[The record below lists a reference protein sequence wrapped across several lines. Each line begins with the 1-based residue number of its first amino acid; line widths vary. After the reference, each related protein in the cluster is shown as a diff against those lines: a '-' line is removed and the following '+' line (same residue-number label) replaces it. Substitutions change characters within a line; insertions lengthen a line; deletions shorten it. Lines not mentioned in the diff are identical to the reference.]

1 MASDFSE
8 RLPSWNW
15 DDLTLRINSKTARD
29 VEQALNSAKLTREDF
44 MALIS
49 PAAAPYLEPLAQRA
63 QQLTRQRFGNVV
75 SFYVPLYLSNLCAN
89 DCTYCGFSMSNYLKR
104 KTLDAAEIE
113 RECAAIKAL
122 GFEHLLLVT
131 GEHQRKVGMDYFRQ
145 HIPAIRRHFSSLMME
160 VQPLAQQDYAELK
173 ALGLDG
179 VLVYQET
186 YHPATYQLHHL
197 RGQKQDFHWRLST
210 PDRLGRA
217 GIDKIGLG
225 ALIGLSS
232 SWRTDCYLLAE
243 HLFYLQQ
250 TYWQSRYSISF
261 PRLRPCAGGIEP
273 ASIMSEPQLVQLI
286 CAFRLFAPDVELS
299 LSTRESAFFRDHMIP
314 VAINSVSAG
323 SKTQPGG
330 YADDVPP
337 ELEQFEP
344 HDNRTP
350 QQVAQAIGAAGLQP
364 VWKDWD
370 DYLGRATQLPATV
383 APSSQ

>member
-1 MASDFSE
+1 MNDDFSQ
-8 RLPSWNW
+8 RLRLLDW
-15 DDLTLRINSKTARD
+15 DDIQLRINSKTARD
-29 VEQALNSAKLTREDF
+29 VERALSTEKVTREDF

-49 PAAAPYLEPLAQRA
+49 PAAAHYLEPLAQRA
-63 QQLTRQRFGNVV
+63 QHLTRQRFGNVV
-75 SFYVPLYLSNLCAN
+75 NFYVPLYLSNLCAN
-89 DCTYCGFSMSNYLKR
+89 DCTYCGFSMSNALKR
-104 KTLDAAEIE
+104 KTLDAEEIE
-113 RECAAIKAL
+113 RECTAIKAL

-131 GEHQRKVGMDYFRQ
+131 GEHQRKVGMAYFRQ
-145 HIPAIRRHFSSLMME
+145 HLPAIRRHFSSLMME
-160 VQPLAQQDYAELK
+160 VQPLAQEEYVELK
-173 ALGLDG
+173 SLGLDG

-186 YHPATYQLHHL
+186 YHPATYQRHHL
-197 RGQKQDFHWRLST
+197 RGQKQDFYWRLNT
-210 PDRLGRA
+210 ADRLGRA

-225 ALIGLSS
+225 VLIGLAS

-261 PRLRPCAGGIEP
+261 PRLRPCIGGIEP
-273 ASIMSEPQLVQLI
+273 AALISEPQLVQLI

-299 LSTRESAFFRDHMIP
+299 LSTRESPFFRDHTIP
-314 VAINSVSAG
+314 IAINSVSAG

-337 ELEQFEP
+337 ELEQFAP

-350 QQVAQAIGAAGLQP
+350 QQVAHAIGAAGLQP

-370 DYLGRATQLPATV
+370 AYLGRAAQPPATV
-383 APSSQ
+383 TRLR

>member
-1 MASDFSE
+1 MSEDFTQ
-8 RLPSWNW
+8 RWRQLDW
-15 DDLTLRINSKTARD
+15 DDISLRINSKTAVD
-29 VEQALNSAKLTREDF
+29 VERAINAIKPTRDDL

-49 PAAAPYLEPLAQRA
+49 PAALAYLEPMAQKA
-63 QQLTRQRFGNVV
+63 QQLTRQRFGNTV

-89 DCTYCGFSMSNYLKR
+89 DCTYCGFSMSNRIKR
-104 KTLDAAEIE
+104 KTLDEAEII
-113 RECAAIKAL
+113 RECEAIKAL

-131 GEHQRKVGMDYFRQ
+131 GEHQAKVGMDYFRR
-145 HIPAIRRHFSSLMME
+145 HFPTIRSQFSSLMME
-160 VQPLAQQDYAELK
+160 VQPLAEAEYAELK
-173 ALGLDG
+173 TLGLDG
-179 VLVYQET
+179 VMVYQET
-186 YHPATYQLHHL
+186 YHPATYQQHHL
-197 RGQKQDFHWRLST
+197 RGQKQDFHWRLAT

-225 ALIGLSS
+225 ALIGLSN
-232 SWRTDCYLLAE
+232 SWRTDCYMLAE

-273 ASIMSEPQLVQLI
+273 ASLMSEPQLLQLI

-299 LSTRESAFFRDHMIP
+299 LSTRESPFFRDNVIP
-314 VAINSVSAG
+314 VAINNVSAG

-330 YADDVPP
+330 YADNHP
-337 ELEQFEP
+337 ELEQFAP

-350 QQVAQAIGAAGLQP
+350 EQVAQALTLSGLQP

-370 DYLGRATQLPATV
+370 RHLGRSL
-383 APSSQ
+383 S

>member
-1 MASDFSE
+1 MVSNFSE
-8 RLPSWNW
+8 HLRQWDW
-15 DDLTLRINSKTARD
+15 DDLRLRINSKTARD
-29 VEQALNSAKLTREDF
+29 VEQALNTEKLTREDF
-44 MALIS
+44 MALLS

-89 DCTYCGFSMSNYLKR
+89 DCTYCGFSMSNHLKR
-104 KTLDAAEIE
+104 KTLDATEIE
-113 RECAAIKAL
+113 RECAAIKTL
-122 GFEHLLLVT
+122 GFDHLLLVT
-131 GEHQRKVGMDYFRQ
+131 GEHQHKVGMDYFRQ

-160 VQPLAQQDYAELK
+160 VQPLAQEEYAELK
-173 ALGLDG
+173 MLGLDG
-179 VLVYQET
+179 VLIYQET
-186 YHPATYQLHHL
+186 YHPATYQQHHL
-197 RGQKQDFHWRLST
+197 RGKKQDFYWRLET
-210 PDRLGRA
+210 ADRLGRA

-273 ASIMSEPQLVQLI
+273 ASLMNEPQLMQVI

-337 ELEQFEP
+337 QLEQFEP
-344 HDNRTP
+344 HDGRTP
-350 QQVAQAIGAAGLQP
+350 QQVAQAVSAIGLQP
-364 VWKDWD
+364 IWKDWD
-370 DYLGRATQLPATV
+370 EHLGRATQLSATITG
-383 APSSQ
+383 PL

>member
-1 MASDFSE
+1 MSEDFTQ
-8 RLPSWNW
+8 RWRQLDW
-15 DDLTLRINSKTARD
+15 DDISLRINSKTAVD
-29 VEQALNSAKLTREDF
+29 VERAINAIKPTRDDL

-49 PAAAPYLEPLAQRA
+49 PAALAYLEPMAQKA
-63 QQLTRQRFGNVV
+63 QQLTRQRFGNTV

-89 DCTYCGFSMSNYLKR
+89 DCTYCGFSMSNRIKR
-104 KTLDAAEIE
+104 KTLDEVEII
-113 RECAAIKAL
+113 RECEAIKAL

-131 GEHQRKVGMDYFRQ
+131 GEHQAKVGMDYFRR
-145 HIPAIRRHFSSLMME
+145 HFPTIRSQFSSLMME
-160 VQPLAQQDYAELK
+160 VQPLAEAEYAELK
-173 ALGLDG
+173 TLGLDG
-179 VLVYQET
+179 VMVYQET
-186 YHPATYQLHHL
+186 YHPATYQQHHL
-197 RGQKQDFHWRLST
+197 RGQKQDFHWRLAT

-225 ALIGLSS
+225 ALIGLSN
-232 SWRTDCYLLAE
+232 SWRTDCYMLAE

-273 ASIMSEPQLVQLI
+273 ASLMSEPQLLQLI

-299 LSTRESAFFRDHMIP
+299 LSTRESPFFRDNVIP
-314 VAINSVSAG
+314 VAINNVSAG

-330 YADDVPP
+330 YADNHP
-337 ELEQFEP
+337 ELEQFAP

-350 QQVAQAIGAAGLQP
+350 EQVAQALTLSGLQP

-370 DYLGRATQLPATV
+370 RHLGRSL
-383 APSSQ
+383 S